1 MKYLLNLEGIKALS
15 KMEQKSVFRWL
26 EPFKCTDKCQENSEC
41 PDGMAELKGVC
52 KNTSYLG
59 MPGWKYCDIE

>member
-26 EPFKCTDKCQENSEC
+26 EPFKFTDKS
-41 PDGMAELKGVC
+41 GKFRM
-52 KNTSYLG
+52 S
-59 MPGWKYCDIE
+59 